1 MLINYKKL
9 AEYIEYKPNR
19 WQEEL
24 SKSDVRFKVVVA
36 GRRSGKSFYVT
47 RDPKDG
53 VVADLLLPKQSVW
66 VVAPNYDLTQKIWVP
81 IIQLV
86 RFKFPDIVRRIWD
99 TKGSYR
105 LDTILDTTLEAKS
118 AEDPERLVGSGLTK
132 VIIDEA
138 GLIKKKTWYE
148 SLRPTLIGTKETA
161 VGRAIFIGTP
171 KGKNHFYDLYLDGQN
186 PDKPEWKSWHF
197 TSYENEHLDK
207 KELDKLTQDMPEYE
221 YRQEIMAEFEET
233 AEQLFRNIKKNIQG
247 ELIQEAQ
254 KNQFYSM
261 GMDLGRKGAYS
272 VISII
277 NKRTGHLDY
286 FDRFRKISWELQI
299 QRTKYAIEKFRP
311 YPITIDATGVGD
323 PVVEELERAIKKKVS
338 AFVFGEITK
347 KQLIDKLAIWIE
359 KGLVTYPSIPQ
370 LLLELERYGR
380 EIMESGKVKY
390 KSIVSVTSDCVMA
403 LALAIWS
410 LRELRREGV
419 VDELIVFDAPKY

>member
-1 MLINYKKL
+1 VLINYKKL

-254 KNQFYSM
+254 RNQFYSM

-347 KQLIDKLAIWIE
+347 KQLIDKLAIWLE
-359 KGLVTYPSIPQ
+359 KGLVTYPYIPQ

-390 KSIVSVTSDCVMA
+390 KSIGSVTSDCVMA

>member
-1 MLINYKKL
+1 VIDYKKL
-9 AEYIEYKPNR
+9 AEYIGYKPNK
-19 WQEEL
+19 WQEEVNR
-24 SKSDVRFKVVVA
+24 SDARFKVIVA
-36 GRRSGKSFYVT
+36 GRRSGKSLYVT
-47 RDPKDG
+47 KDPKDG
-53 VVADLLLPKQSVW
+53 VVGDLLLPNQNVW
-66 VVAPNYDLTQKIWVP
+66 VVAPNYDLTQRIWVP

-148 SLRPTLIGTKETA
+148 SLRPTLIGTKETT

-247 ELIQEAQ
+247 ELIQEGQ

-261 GMDLGRKGAYS
+261 GMDLGRKGACS

-277 NKRTGHLDY
+277 NKKTGHLDY
-286 FDRFRKISWELQI
+286 FDRFRKIGWELQI

-338 AFVFGEITK
+338 AFVFGEVTK
-347 KQLIDKLAIWIE
+347 RQLIDKLAIWLE
-359 KGLVTYPSIPQ
+359 KGLVTYPNIPQ

-380 EIMESGKVKY
+380 EIMESGKVRY
-390 KSIVSVTSDCVMA
+390 KSIGNYPTDTVMA
-403 LALAIWS
+403 LALAIWP
-410 LRELRREGV
+410 LRELRPYSGR
-419 VDELIVFDAPKY
+419 DETIIFEHPRY